1 MLKRLRIVS
10 RWALIISHLET
21 ESGGTRT
28 DGIPFIREMLIYART
43 CKQEVH
49 AYSYIELVSSVQRAQ
64 TFRWH
69 PEGGLTTLWTH
80 A

>member
-21 ESGGTRT
+21 ESGDTRT
-28 DGIPFIREMLIYART
+28 DGTPLIQEMVVYART

-49 AYSYIELVSSVQRAQ
+49 AYS
-64 TFRWH
+64 
-69 PEGGLTTLWTH
+69 
-80 A
+80 